1 MADEIKIKGV
11 HELSKAETK
20 TLDKVKK
27 VEIPTKLSVK
37 DKSEISEES
46 KIFAEFVPKVLQA
59 LDKEVD
65 RESKPAS
72 NSQIASSLVE
82 ELVKAVLSKKLGR

>member
-11 HELSKAETK
+11 HELSKVETK

-27 VEIPTKLSVK
+27 GELSAKLSIK

-72 NSQIASSLVE
+72 NSEIASSLVE
-82 ELVKAVLSKKLGR
+82 ELIKAVLSKKIER

>member
-1 MADEIKIKGV
+1 MADEIKIKGIR
-11 HELSKAETK
+11 ELSKVETK
-20 TLDKVKK
+20 TLDRVKK
-27 VEIPTKLSVK
+27 GELSSKLSIK

-82 ELVKAVLSKKLGR
+82 ELIKAVLSKKLER